1 MLVILQEESA
11 LRYFW
16 AVLAFIFAAV
26 FFAAGISQRTIF
38 APDRAEVVELPVDPT
53 ATYLVIDGAVLN
65 KLPGTQTIKSQD
77 NGMLFQSYAR
87 SSDVLAWLSDANFQY
102 ITLTDSGEI
111 SSSNR
116 RPLAGVEIPEVPRDP
131 QGHDIWIE
139 EYDQKDMIA
148 VPMQLPEQMSV
159 LIATDGKS
167 PVPGKVSISWPINTT
182 TPWSGPLIVLGILSL
197 IVGFVLY
204 FLALQQQRRSKGP
217 RRKHTPVPD
226 LDSGAAK
233 PSSGSQLN
241 RVKTKRSKPLIL
253 AALSVSSLLVLSGCT
268 ADAWPQFGGV
278 PSPTATADE
287 GEAEQVQTAV
297 VTQSQ
302 AERIIIEVSDDVRLA
317 DASQDEALAKQ
328 RLSGSALAARLT
340 NYRLM
345 KGIDDYE
352 SLPIIPTRPLNIL
365 LPQASDEW
373 PRSIMAVVEQER
385 DEVVTATIMVLV
397 QATPWSNYKL
407 DSIGSLSAATEM
419 PDLPAA
425 WVGGTQLPP
434 ETNFLALPPA
444 QLAAA
449 YADLIQKG
457 DKSDYA
463 ALFNDDSLRESIA
476 ADRAER
482 LKQFKET
489 GAETGQLSF
498 STTAGDADPVALATL
513 NGGAIVAV
521 SIIEKDVVKPTDDK
535 AVIRVGDNKEVKV
548 LSGVDESDTGF
559 ETSFI
564 DQLFFYVP
572 AQASSEKIR
581 LLGYGSSI
589 LNAKEL

>member
-16 AVLAFIFAAV
+16 AVFAFILAAV
-26 FFAAGISQRTIF
+26 FFAAGISLRTIY
-38 APDRAEVVELPVDPT
+38 APDRAETVEIPVDPS

-65 KLPGTQTIKSQD
+65 KLPGTQTIRSQD
-77 NGMLFQSYAR
+77 NGMIFQSYAR

-116 RPLAGVEIPEVPRDP
+116 RPLAGVEVPEVPRDP

-159 LIATDGKS
+159 LLASDGKS
-167 PVPGKVSISWPINTT
+167 PVPAKVSISWPIQTA
-182 TPWSGPLIVLGILSL
+182 TPWAGPLIVLGIISL

-204 FLALQQQRRSKGP
+204 FLALRQQRRSKGP
-217 RRKHTPVPD
+217 RRKHTPVPET
-226 LDSGAAK
+226 SGVGT
-233 PSSGSQLN
+233 SGSAQQLN
-241 RVKTKRSKPLIL
+241 RVATKRSKPLVL
-253 AALSVSSLLVLSGCT
+253 VSLSLGSLLVLSGCT
-268 ADAWPQFGGV
+268 ADSWPQFGAA
-278 PSPTATADE
+278 PSLAVTADP
-287 GEAEQVQTAV
+287 AEPEKLQTAV

-302 AERIIIEVSDDVRLA
+302 AERIITEVSDDVRLA

-328 RLSGSALAARLT
+328 RLSGPALAARLT

-345 KGIDDYE
+345 KEIDDFD

-365 LPQASDEW
+365 LPQATDEW

-385 DEVVTATIMVLV
+385 DDVITATIMVLV

-407 DSIGSLSAATEM
+407 DSIGALSASTEM

-434 ETNFLALPPA
+434 ESNFLAIAPA
-444 QLAAA
+444 NLAAA
-449 YADLIQKG
+449 YADLVQKG
-457 DKSDYA
+457 DSSEYA
-463 ALFNDDSLRESIA
+463 SLFSDDSLRESIA
-476 ADRAER
+476 ADRTER
-482 LKQFKET
+482 LEQFKET
-489 GAETGQLSF
+489 GAETGELSF
-498 STTAGDADPVALATL
+498 STSAGDADPVALATL

-521 SIIEKDVVKPTDDK
+521 SIIEKDIVKPTEEK
-535 AVIRVGDNKEVKV
+535 AVIRVGDNNEVKV
-548 LSGVDESDTGF
+548 LSGVDESATGF

-572 AQASSEKIR
+572 AQGSGEKTR